1 MNPRAL
7 LAAAPIALA
16 LLVTGCSS
24 TAMSGSPAMSE
35 SPSAMMSGAMS
46 PSPSA
51 MMSDAMSAHGSYVSL
66 ADYQAAMS
74 KYAGGSIVYF
84 FSSMTSAD
92 SATTDTALMASGA
105 IPAKVTVVKVDF
117 DSASELKTTYGVTM
131 ADTFVQV
138 DKSGAK
144 VMSWTGQPVATVLAG
159 LKG

>member
-16 LLVTGCSS
+16 LLVAGCSS

-35 SPSAMMSGAMS
+35 SPSAMTSGAKS
-46 PSPSA
+46 QSPSA
-51 MMSDAMSAHGSYVSL
+51 TMSDAMSAHGSYVSL

-74 KYAGGSIVYF
+74 KYAGGTTVYF

-92 SATTDTALMASGA
+92 SSTADTALMASGA

-117 DSASELKTTYGVTM
+117 DSASDLRTTYGVTM

-138 DKSGAK
+138 DKSGAR
-144 VMSWTGQPVATVLAG
+144 VIGARG
-159 LKG
+159 